1 MCDGPT
7 EPCRPPSNLPGRQS
21 ALRAVSVLGMN
32 VIPAEVVTPAI
43 LIDVDVLDRNIERM
57 ASSMLSRGLRL
68 RPHVKTHKT
77 LEIARKQLAAGA
89 EGITVA
95 TIGEAE
101 VFAADGVKD
110 IFIAYPLWVDAPRA
124 ERLRALAASCRIAV
138 GVDSAE
144 SATAM
149 GRQMGAD
156 AGRIEVLVEIDSG
169 HHRSGVLPDEAADVA
184 RAAAGAGLTVAGV
197 FTFPGHSYKPGM
209 PTGAASNEND
219 ALGRAAT
226 ALTEAGFEVTTISGG
241 STPTALIAGETVATE
256 LRPGV
261 YVFGDAQQLELE
273 RCKWEEIA
281 LTVAATVVS
290 RHEATG
296 GNVRRVVVDA
306 GSKILGSDRPDWAT
320 GYARLPE
327 YPEAKV
333 TALSEHHATVVWP
346 DSAELPALGTRLRV
360 IPNHVCLAMNL
371 VDEVTVVRNGTVVD
385 TWSVAARG
393 RNN

>member
-1 MCDGPT
+1 M
-7 EPCRPPSNLPGRQS
+7 
-21 ALRAVSVLGMN
+21 
-32 VIPAEVVTPAI
+32 IPADIRTPAVM
-43 LIDVDVLDRNIERM
+43 IDVDILDRNIQRM
-57 ASSMLSRGLRL
+57 AASMQDRGLGL

-77 LEIARKQLAAGA
+77 LEIARRQLAAGA
-89 EGITVA
+89 VGITVA

-110 IFIAYPLWVDAPRA
+110 IFIAYPLWVEADHAA
-124 ERLRALAASCRIAV
+124 RLRALTATCRLAV

-144 SATAM
+144 GATAM
-149 GRQMGAD
+149 GRQLGPD
-156 AGRIEVLVEIDSG
+156 AASVEVLIEVDSG
-169 HHRSGVLPDEAADVA
+169 HHRSGVLPDETVEVANAA
-184 RAAAGAGLTVAGV
+184 AAAGLGVAGV

-209 PTGAASNEND
+209 PTGAAGNEND
-219 ALGRAAT
+219 ALGQAAA
-226 ALTEAGFEVTTISGG
+226 ALVSAGFDVRTISGG
-241 STPTALIAGETVATE
+241 STPTALLGGDTAATE

-273 RCKWEEIA
+273 RCTWDDVA

-290 RHEATG
+290 RHEARG

-327 YPEAKV
+327 YPEARV

-346 DSAELPALGTRLRV
+346 ESSELPPLGTRLRV
-360 IPNHVCLAMNL
+360 IPNHVCLTMNL
-371 VDEVTVVRNGTVVD
+371 VDEVTVVRNGVVVEQ
-385 TWSVAARG
+385 WAVAARG

>member
-1 MCDGPT
+1 
-7 EPCRPPSNLPGRQS
+7 
-21 ALRAVSVLGMN
+21 MN

-101 VFAADGVKD
+101 VFAADGVTD

-124 ERLRALAASCRIAV
+124 ERLRALAASCRVAV
-138 GVDSAE
+138 GLDSAE

-149 GRQMGAD
+149 GHQMGVD
-156 AGRIEVLVEIDSG
+156 ARRIEVLVEIDSG
-169 HHRSGVLPDEAADVA
+169 HHRSGVLPDEAVDVA
-184 RAAAGAGLTVAGV
+184 RAAAEAGLTVAGV

-209 PTGAASNEND
+209 PTGAASNENE
-219 ALGRAAT
+219 ALGLAAE
-226 ALTEAGFEVTTISGG
+226 ALMRAGFEISTISGG
-241 STPTALIAGETVATE
+241 STPTALISGETVATE

-273 RCKWEEIA
+273 RCGWDDIA

-327 YPEAKV
+327 FPEARV

-371 VDEVTVVRNGTVVD
+371 VDEVTVVRNDTVVD

>member
-1 MCDGPT
+1 
-7 EPCRPPSNLPGRQS
+7 
-21 ALRAVSVLGMN
+21 MN
-32 VIPAEVVTPAI
+32 VIPAGVVTPAVM
-43 LIDVDVLDRNIERM
+43 IDAHILDRNIGRM
-57 ASSMLSRGLRL
+57 ADSMAKRGLSL

-89 EGITVA
+89 VGITVA

-110 IFIAYPLWVDAPRA
+110 IFIAYPLWVDAHHA
-124 ERLRALAASCRIAV
+124 GRLKKLAASCRLAI
-138 GVDSAE
+138 GVDSVE
-144 SATAM
+144 GATAV
-149 GRQMGAD
+149 GRQLGQD
-156 AGRIEVLVEIDSG
+156 AGVIEVLIEVDSG
-169 HHRSGVLPDEAADVA
+169 HHRSGVLPGEAVEVA
-184 RAAAGAGLTVAGV
+184 RAAAAAGLDVAGV

-209 PTGAASNEND
+209 PTGAASNENEALGGVAD
-219 ALGRAAT
+219 ALA
-226 ALTEAGFEVTTISGG
+226 EAGFSVRTISGG
-241 STPTALIAGETVATE
+241 STPTALLNAETAATE

-273 RCKWEEIA
+273 RCSWDDIA

-290 RHEATG
+290 RHDSGA

-306 GSKILGSDRPDWAT
+306 GSKVLGSDRPDWAS

-327 YPEAKV
+327 YPEARV

-360 IPNHVCLAMNL
+360 IPNHVCLTMNL
-371 VDEVTVVRNGTVVD
+371 VDEVSVVLDGKVID
-385 TWSVAARG
+385 TWAVAARG
-393 RNN
+393 RNS

>member
-1 MCDGPT
+1 
-7 EPCRPPSNLPGRQS
+7 
-21 ALRAVSVLGMN
+21 MN
-32 VIPAEVVTPAI
+32 VIPAEVVTPAVM
-43 LIDVDVLDRNIERM
+43 IDVDVLDRNIERM

-89 EGITVA
+89 DGITVA

-110 IFIAYPLWVDAPRA
+110 IFIAYPLWVDAQRA
-124 ERLRALAASCRIAV
+124 ERLTALATSCRVAV

-149 GRQMGAD
+149 GRQLGAD
-156 AGRIEVLVEIDSG
+156 AGRIEVLIEIDSG
-169 HHRSGVLPDEAADVA
+169 HHRSGVLPDEAVGVA
-184 RAAAGAGLTVAGV
+184 HAAASAGLNVAGV

-209 PTGAASNEND
+209 PTGAASNENEALGLAAD
-219 ALGRAAT
+219 ALMK
-226 ALTEAGFEVTTISGG
+226 AGFEVSTISGG
-241 STPTALIAGETVATE
+241 STPTALIESETVANE

-273 RCKWEEIA
+273 RCTWDDIA
-281 LTVAATVVS
+281 LSVAATVVS
-290 RHEATG
+290 RHEAKG

-327 YPEAKV
+327 FPEARV

-346 DSAELPALGTRLRV
+346 DSSELPALGTRLRV

-371 VDEVTVVRNGTVVD
+371 VDEVTVVRDGAVVD
-385 TWSVAARG
+385 TWRVAARG

>member
-1 MCDGPT
+1 
-7 EPCRPPSNLPGRQS
+7 
-21 ALRAVSVLGMN
+21 
-32 VIPAEVVTPAI
+32 VIPAAVITPAV

-57 ASSMLSRGLRL
+57 ASSVRGRGLEL

-89 EGITVA
+89 VGITVA

-101 VFAADGVKD
+101 VFAAGGVTD
-110 IFIAYPLWVDAPRA
+110 IFIAYPLWVEAPHA
-124 ERLRALAASCRIAV
+124 ERLRALAAQCRLTV

-149 GRQMGAD
+149 GRQLGAD
-156 AGRIEVLVEIDSG
+156 AGGLEVLIEVDSG
-169 HHRSGVLPDEAADVA
+169 HHRSGVLPDEAVEVA
-184 RAAAGAGLTVAGV
+184 RAAASAGLNVAGV

-209 PTGAASNEND
+209 PTGAASNENESL
-219 ALGRAAT
+219 AQAAEV
-226 ALTEAGFEVTTISGG
+226 LSQAGFELKTISGG
-241 STPTALIAGETVATE
+241 STPTALISGDTAATE

-273 RCKWEEIA
+273 RCGWEDIA

-290 RHEATG
+290 RHEAGG
-296 GNVRRVVVDA
+296 GNMRRVVVDA

-327 YPEAKV
+327 FPEARV

-346 DSAELPALGTRLRV
+346 DSSDLPPLGTRLRV
-360 IPNHVCLAMNL
+360 IPNHVCLTMNL
-371 VDEVTVVRNGTVVD
+371 VDEVTVVRGGAVVEQ
-385 TWSVAARG
+385 WAVAARG

>member
-1 MCDGPT
+1 M
-7 EPCRPPSNLPGRQS
+7 SH
-21 ALRAVSVLGMN
+21 A
-32 VIPAEVVTPAI
+32 IPAEVVTPAV

-57 ASSMLSRGLRL
+57 AASMRSRGLAL

-77 LEIARKQLAAGA
+77 LEIAAKQLAAGA
-89 EGITVA
+89 AGLTVA

-101 VFAADGVKD
+101 VFADGGAKD
-110 IFIAYPLWVDAPRA
+110 IFIAYPLWVEGHHAS
-124 ERLRALAASCRIAV
+124 RLRALAASCRLAV
-138 GVDSAE
+138 GVDSVD

-149 GRQMGAD
+149 GRQLGAD
-156 AGRIEVLVEIDSG
+156 AGSIEVLIEIDSG
-169 HHRSGVLPDEAADVA
+169 HHRSGVLPEEAVEVA
-184 RAAAGAGLTVAGV
+184 QAATSAGLQVAGV

-209 PTGAASNEND
+209 PTAAAGNENQ
-219 ALGRAAT
+219 ALGRAAA
-226 ALTEAGFEVTTISGG
+226 ALSAAGFEVRTISGG
-241 STPTALIAGETVATE
+241 STPTAMLGDSTTATE

-273 RCKWEEIA
+273 RCAWEDIA

-290 RHEATG
+290 RHEAAG

-320 GYARLPE
+320 GYGRLPE
-327 YPEAKV
+327 YPEARV

-346 DSAELPALGTRLRV
+346 DSEELPALGTRLRV

-371 VDEVTVVRNGTVVD
+371 VDEVTVVRAGSVVD
-385 TWSVAARG
+385 RWLVAARG
-393 RNN
+393 RNS

>member
-1 MCDGPT
+1 VRG
-7 EPCRPPSNLPGRQS
+7 
-21 ALRAVSVLGMN
+21 
-32 VIPAEVVTPAI
+32 
-43 LIDVDVLDRNIERM
+43 
-57 ASSMLSRGLRL
+57 RGLEL

-89 EGITVA
+89 VGITVA

-101 VFAADGVKD
+101 VFAAGGVTD
-110 IFIAYPLWVDAPRA
+110 IFIAYPLWVEAPHA
-124 ERLRALAASCRIAV
+124 ERLRALAAQCRLTV

-149 GRQMGAD
+149 GRQLGAD
-156 AGRIEVLVEIDSG
+156 AGGLEVLIEVDSG
-169 HHRSGVLPDEAADVA
+169 HHRSGVLPDEAVEVA
-184 RAAAGAGLTVAGV
+184 RAAASAGLNVAGV

-209 PTGAASNEND
+209 PTGAASNENESL
-219 ALGRAAT
+219 AQAAEV
-226 ALTEAGFEVTTISGG
+226 LSQAGFELKTISGG
-241 STPTALIAGETVATE
+241 STPTALISGDTAATE

-273 RCKWEEIA
+273 RCGWEDIA

-290 RHEATG
+290 RHEAGG
-296 GNVRRVVVDA
+296 GNMRRVVVDA

-327 YPEAKV
+327 FPEARV

-346 DSAELPALGTRLRV
+346 DSSDLPPLGTRLRV
-360 IPNHVCLAMNL
+360 IPNHVCLTMNL
-371 VDEVTVVRNGTVVD
+371 VDEVTVVRGGAVVEQ
-385 TWSVAARG
+385 WAVAARG

>member
-1 MCDGPT
+1 
-7 EPCRPPSNLPGRQS
+7 
-21 ALRAVSVLGMN
+21 MN
-32 VIPAEVVTPAI
+32 VIPAEVITPAV

-57 ASSMLSRGLRL
+57 AGNMRGRGLQL

-89 EGITVA
+89 LGITVA

-110 IFIAYPLWVDAPRA
+110 IFIAFPLWVEAPHA
-124 ERLRALAASCRIAV
+124 ERLRALTAKCRLAV

-149 GRQMGAD
+149 GRQLGVD
-156 AGRIEVLVEIDSG
+156 AGSVEVLIEVDSG
-169 HHRSGVLPDEAADVA
+169 HHRSGVLPDEVVDVA
-184 RAAAGAGLTVAGV
+184 EAAAAAGLSVQGV

-209 PTGAASNEND
+209 PTGAASNENE
-219 ALGRAAT
+219 ALGLAAT
-226 ALTEAGFEVTTISGG
+226 ALTSAGFEVTTISGG
-241 STPTALIAGETVATE
+241 STPTALIDGETVATE

-273 RCKWEEIA
+273 RCSWDDIA
-281 LTVAATVVS
+281 LSVAATVVS
-290 RHEATG
+290 RHEARG
-296 GNVRRVVVDA
+296 GNVRRVVLDA

-320 GYARLPE
+320 GYGRLPE

-346 DSAELPALGTRLRV
+346 DSSELPPLGTRLRV
-360 IPNHVCLAMNL
+360 IPNHVCLTMNL
-371 VDEVTVVRNGTVVD
+371 VDQVIVVHGGAVAERWT
-385 TWSVAARG
+385 VAARG

>member
-1 MCDGPT
+1 MNHAVPDG
-7 EPCRPPSNLPGRQS
+7 
-21 ALRAVSVLGMN
+21 
-32 VIPAEVVTPAI
+32 IVTPAI
-43 LIDVDVLDRNIERM
+43 MIDVDVLDRNIQRM

-77 LEIARKQLAAGA
+77 LEIAAKQLAAGA
-89 EGITVA
+89 VGLTVA

-101 VFAADGVKD
+101 VFAAGGATD
-110 IFIAYPLWVDAPRA
+110 IFIAYPLWVEAHHA
-124 ERLRALAASCRIAV
+124 ERLRKLARTCSIAV
-138 GVDSAE
+138 GTDSAE

-149 GRQMGAD
+149 GRQLGAD
-156 AGRIEVLVEIDSG
+156 ARSIDVLIEVDSG
-169 HHRSGVLPDEAADVA
+169 HHRSGVLPEEVVDVA
-184 RAAAGAGLTVAGV
+184 RAAAASGLNIAGV

-209 PTGAASNEND
+209 PRDAAGNENE
-219 ALGRAAT
+219 ALGRASA
-226 ALTEAGFEVTTISGG
+226 ALEHAGFEVRTISGG
-241 STPTALIAGETVATE
+241 STPTALLDAETLATE

-273 RCKWEEIA
+273 RCTWDDIA

-290 RHEATG
+290 RHESDG

-320 GYARLPE
+320 GYGRLPE
-327 YPEAKV
+327 YREARI

-346 DSAELPALGTRLRV
+346 DSEELPALGTRLRL

-371 VDEVTVVRNGTVVD
+371 VDQVTVVRAGAVVD
-385 TWSVAARG
+385 TWKVAARG